1 MSFDPALDEALA
13 LIADA
18 DAEGIPLKLVG
29 GMAVRY
35 LCAEYPPRIREGQ
48 DLDLAS
54 TGAARKGLTSFLVD
68 RGLVPDKNFNALYG
82 HKQLYF
88 RSPDNQQ
95 TIDILVDS
103 FEMCHTL
110 EFKDRLLRMPKTL
123 DPTDLLLSKLQIVE
137 LNSKDVQDICYLLAK
152 FPVADGDLLGTIG
165 LARVGELVS
174 TDWGWWRTITLNL
187 VKVHD
192 LVTSGHEG
200 PAGPLL
206 PDNSEHDLLA
216 SLMKIRA
223 YAEEVPKSGKWKLRA
238 KIGERKKW
246 YQEPEEVPHD

>member
-1 MSFDPALDEALA
+1 MSYDPALTEALE

-54 TGAARKGLTSFLVD
+54 SGAARKNLTNFLTN
-68 RGLVPDKNFNALYG
+68 RGLIADKNFNALYG

-88 RSPDNQQ
+88 RSADNQQ

-103 FEMCHTL
+103 FEMCHVL
-110 EFKDRLLRMPKTL
+110 EFKDRLQRLPRTL
-123 DPTDLLLSKLQIVE
+123 DPADLLLSKLQIVE
-137 LNSKDVQDICYLLAK
+137 LNSKDAQDICYLLAK
-152 FPVADGDLLGTIG
+152 FEVSEGDAIGSIG
-165 LARVGELVS
+165 LARIGELVS
-174 TDWGWWRTITLNL
+174 SDWGWWRTITLNL

-192 LVTSGHEG
+192 LVVSGHEG
-200 PAGPLL
+200 PAGPLS
-206 PDNSEHDLLA
+206 PSNAEQDLLG
-216 SLMKIRA
+216 SLTKILT
-223 YAEEVPKSGKWKLRA
+223 YAEEVPKSGKWKLRS
-238 KIGERKKW
+238 KIGEKKKW

>member
-1 MSFDPALDEALA
+1 MTYDPALSEALV
-13 LIADA
+13 LIDDA
-18 DAEGIPLKLVG
+18 QTQGIPLRLVG

-35 LCAEYPPRIREGQ
+35 LCAGYPPRIREGQ
-48 DLDLAS
+48 DLDIAS
-54 TGAARKGLTSFLVD
+54 TGVARKSLTAFLVN

-103 FEMCHTL
+103 FEMCHVL
-110 EFKDRLLRMPKTL
+110 EFKNRLERMPRTL
-123 DPTDLLLSKLQIVE
+123 DLTDLLLSKLQIVE

-152 FPVADGDLLGTIG
+152 FRVDEGDAIGFIG
-165 LARVGELVS
+165 LSRIGELVS

-192 LVTSGHEG
+192 LVTSEHLG
-200 PAGPLL
+200 PAGPLN
-206 PDNSEHDLLA
+206 PENAEHDLLS
-216 SLMKIRA
+216 SLMKIHA
-223 YAEEVPKSGKWKLRA
+223 YAEEVPKTGKWKLRS
-238 KIGERKKW
+238 KIGEKKKW